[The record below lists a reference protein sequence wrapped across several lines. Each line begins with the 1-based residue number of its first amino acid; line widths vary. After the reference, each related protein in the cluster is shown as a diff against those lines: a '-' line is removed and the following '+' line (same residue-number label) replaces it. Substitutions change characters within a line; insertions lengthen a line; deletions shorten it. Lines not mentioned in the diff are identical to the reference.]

1 LIRHGEY
8 HQLYRVAEGDLIAE
22 VLSKYTASFTDKVVD
37 NYTEMLEE
45 L

>member
-1 LIRHGEY
+1 
-8 HQLYRVAEGDLIAE
+8 